1 MINILDY
8 GYKLEFSD
16 RLRDSENHVVG
27 VIFLDKEL
35 KTYRSL
41 YTSQYKEPTN
51 YMQNN
56 IEKSM
61 KRQIEKLTKKGYKEQ
76 LWALQK
82 N

>member
-1 MINILDY
+1 MIKILDY

-16 RLRDSENHVVG
+16 RLRDSENHVVAI
-27 VIFLDKEL
+27 IFLDKEL

-41 YTSQYKEPTN
+41 YTNQYKELTN

-56 IEKSM
+56 IEKSL
-61 KRQIEKLTKKGYKEQ
+61 KKQIEKLTNNGYKEQ
-76 LWALQK
+76 QYE